1 METIRTVLA
10 LAAQLKLQV
19 YQLDVKSAFLNGE
32 IEEEVYVEQP
42 QGYKVQ
48 GEEDK
53 VYRLKKALYGLKQ
66 APRAWNNKIDKYLV
80 EHRFL
85 KSPSEPSLYVKMQG
99 NHFLILC
106 LYVDDLIYT
115 GNNSQMMEE
124 FKKAMMQEYEM
135 TDLGLMR
142 YFLGMQVKQRPGQI
156 FISQEKYADDLLK
169 KFNMQDCKPLATPMA
184 MNEKLSKDDGQNKVD
199 ATVYRSLVG
208 SLIYLTNSRPDIVHA
223 VSIVSRFMSNP
234 SKAHFAAAKR
244 ILRYVKGTKDFGI
257 LYEAD
262 RDFNLTGYTDSD
274 WAGSTDDR
282 KSTSGYVFLLG
293 NKAISWA
300 SKKQT
305 TVALSSAEA
314 EYMAATSAACE
325 ATWLRKILQDV
336 QQDSN
341 SYSL

>member
-1 METIRTVLA
+1 
-10 LAAQLKLQV
+10 
-19 YQLDVKSAFLNGE
+19 
-32 IEEEVYVEQP
+32 
-42 QGYKVQ
+42 
-48 GEEDK
+48 
-53 VYRLKKALYGLKQ
+53 
-66 APRAWNNKIDKYLV
+66 
-80 EHRFL
+80 
-85 KSPSEPSLYVKMQG
+85 
-99 NHFLILC
+99 
-106 LYVDDLIYT
+106 
-115 GNNSQMMEE
+115 MEE

-135 TDLGLMR
+135 IDLGLMR

-184 MNEKLSKDDGQNKVD
+184 MNEKLSKDVGKNKVD
-199 ATVYRSLVG
+199 ATIYRSLVG

-234 SKAHFAAAKR
+234 RKAHFAAAKR

-257 LYEAD
+257 LYKAD
-262 RDFNLTGYTDSD
+262 KDFNLIGYTDSD
-274 WAGSTDDR
+274 WAGSTNDR

-314 EYMAATSAACE
+314 EYMTATSAACE
-325 ATWLRKILQDV
+325 ATWLRKILQDSKTPTV
-336 QQDSN
+336 IH
-341 SYSL
+341 

>member
-1 METIRTVLA
+1 
-10 LAAQLKLQV
+10 
-19 YQLDVKSAFLNGE
+19 
-32 IEEEVYVEQP
+32 
-42 QGYKVQ
+42 
-48 GEEDK
+48 
-53 VYRLKKALYGLKQ
+53 
-66 APRAWNNKIDKYLV
+66 
-80 EHRFL
+80 
-85 KSPSEPSLYVKMQG
+85 
-99 NHFLILC
+99 
-106 LYVDDLIYT
+106 
-115 GNNSQMMEE
+115 MEE

-184 MNEKLSKDDGQNKVD
+184 MNEKLSKDDGQNKVN

-257 LYEAD
+257 LYETD
-262 RDFNLTGYTDSD
+262 KDFNLTGYTDSD

-282 KSTSGYVFLLG
+282 KGINGYVFPLG

-300 SKKQT
+300 SKKQMT
-305 TVALSSAEA
+305 IALSSTEA
-314 EYMAATSAACE
+314 KYMAATSVVC
-325 ATWLRKILQDV
+325 D
-336 QQDSN
+336 
-341 SYSL
+341 

>member
-1 METIRTVLA
+1 
-10 LAAQLKLQV
+10 
-19 YQLDVKSAFLNGE
+19 
-32 IEEEVYVEQP
+32 
-42 QGYKVQ
+42 
-48 GEEDK
+48 
-53 VYRLKKALYGLKQ
+53 
-66 APRAWNNKIDKYLV
+66 
-80 EHRFL
+80 
-85 KSPSEPSLYVKMQG
+85 
-99 NHFLILC
+99 
-106 LYVDDLIYT
+106 
-115 GNNSQMMEE
+115 
-124 FKKAMMQEYEM
+124 
-135 TDLGLMR
+135 
-142 YFLGMQVKQRPGQI
+142 
-156 FISQEKYADDLLK
+156 
-169 KFNMQDCKPLATPMA
+169 
-184 MNEKLSKDDGQNKVD
+184 
-199 ATVYRSLVG
+199 
-208 SLIYLTNSRPDIVHA
+208 
-223 VSIVSRFMSNP
+223 MSNP

-336 QQDSN
+336 QQDSKTPTVIHCDN
-341 SYSL
+341 MSAIAMTKNPVFHSRTKHIEIRYHFIRELVERGEIKMEFCKTEEQLADIFTKPIATEKFIKFRDMLGVQDFSRLRGSVED

>member
-1 METIRTVLA
+1 
-10 LAAQLKLQV
+10 
-19 YQLDVKSAFLNGE
+19 
-32 IEEEVYVEQP
+32 
-42 QGYKVQ
+42 
-48 GEEDK
+48 
-53 VYRLKKALYGLKQ
+53 
-66 APRAWNNKIDKYLV
+66 
-80 EHRFL
+80 
-85 KSPSEPSLYVKMQG
+85 
-99 NHFLILC
+99 
-106 LYVDDLIYT
+106 
-115 GNNSQMMEE
+115 MMEE

-135 TDLGLMR
+135 IDLGLVR
-142 YFLGMQVKQRPGQI
+142 YFLGMQVKQRPRQI

-234 SKAHFAAAKR
+234 SKAHFATTKR

-257 LYEAD
+257 LYEAN

-274 WAGSTDDR
+274 WAGITDDR

-293 NKAISWA
+293 KKAISWA

-305 TVALSSAEA
+305 AVIISRSRIHG
-314 EYMAATSAACE
+314 CNK
-325 ATWLRKILQDV
+325 RCV
-336 QQDSN
+336 
-341 SYSL
+341 

>member
-1 METIRTVLA
+1 
-10 LAAQLKLQV
+10 
-19 YQLDVKSAFLNGE
+19 
-32 IEEEVYVEQP
+32 
-42 QGYKVQ
+42 
-48 GEEDK
+48 
-53 VYRLKKALYGLKQ
+53 
-66 APRAWNNKIDKYLV
+66 
-80 EHRFL
+80 
-85 KSPSEPSLYVKMQG
+85 
-99 NHFLILC
+99 
-106 LYVDDLIYT
+106 
-115 GNNSQMMEE
+115 MEE

-142 YFLGMQVKQRPGQI
+142 YFLGMQVKQRPEQI

-169 KFNMQDCKPLATPMA
+169 KFDMQDCKPLVTPMA

-199 ATVYRSLVG
+199 ATVYISLVG

-223 VSIVSRFMSNP
+223 VNIVSRFMSNP
-234 SKAHFAAAKR
+234 SKTHFAAAKR

-262 RDFNLTGYTDSD
+262 RDFNLTGYTNSD
-274 WAGSTDDR
+274 WAGRTDDR
-282 KSTSGYVFLLG
+282 KSTSGYVFVLG